1 MNPVDPSVTKRET
14 GSQSLRLEEPRGFI
28 SDPCAGFPFIPAFR
42 RHVCTQLCV
51 EAERGSQLGSEA
63 ARLARVSVKEGAQT
77 PCVFMM

>member
-1 MNPVDPSVTKRET
+1 MDPSVTKRET
-14 GSQSLRLEEPRGFI
+14 GTQSLRLEEPRGFI

-63 ARLARVSVKEGAQT
+63 ARLARQRQGGRSDSLRLYDVT
-77 PCVFMM
+77 W